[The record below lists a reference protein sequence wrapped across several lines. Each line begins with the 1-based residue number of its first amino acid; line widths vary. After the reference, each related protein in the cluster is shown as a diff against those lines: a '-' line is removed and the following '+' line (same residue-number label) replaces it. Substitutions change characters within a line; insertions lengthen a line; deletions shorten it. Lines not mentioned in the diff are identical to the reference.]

1 MRTEQEIRD
10 RIRELIVI
18 FQQRRDD
25 AVRKIEF
32 GGGYNI
38 DYLRGVRDAYIEAI
52 NDLEREMER
61 DQL

>member
-1 MRTEQEIRD
+1 MMN
-10 RIRELIVI
+10 RELIVI
-18 FQQRRDD
+18 FQQRRDV

-38 DYLRGVRDAYIEAI
+38 DYLRGVRDAYDEVVR
-52 NDLEREMER
+52 DLEQEMER

>member
-38 DYLRGVRDAYIEAI
+38 DYLRGVRDAYDEVVR
-52 NDLEREMER
+52 DLEQEMEH
-61 DQL
+61 DQI